1 MTETPQRHP
10 DIDRD
15 GRWGRL
21 RDTRWEERGR
31 QRNREQDLGTLSPGG
46 PDTALSLSPPPW
58 TAAPTSPSMPGLA
71 RVTQNGAG

>member
-1 MTETPQRHP
+1 MTEKAETHP

-31 QRNREQDLGTLSPGG
+31 QRNSKT
-46 PDTALSLSPPPW
+46 
-58 TAAPTSPSMPGLA
+58 
-71 RVTQNGAG
+71 